1 MASRV
6 ASTTNRSMHHFHVEV
21 GSWAFLMF
29 DIVDISPW
37 FPHWNLCIHHCLL
50 CDVSIFIFS
59 CSINRFLFCLYVS
72 CYHNNLVLNS
82 N

>member
-29 DIVDISPW
+29 VIVDISPW

-50 CDVSIFIFS
+50 CDVSIFIF
-59 CSINRFLFCLYVS
+59 FLFYQSIFCFVYM
-72 CYHNNLVLNS
+72 YRAIIII
-82 N
+82 